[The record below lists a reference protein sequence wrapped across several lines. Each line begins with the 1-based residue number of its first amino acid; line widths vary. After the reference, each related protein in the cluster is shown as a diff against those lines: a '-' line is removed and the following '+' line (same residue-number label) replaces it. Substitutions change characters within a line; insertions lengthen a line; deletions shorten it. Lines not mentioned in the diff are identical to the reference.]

1 MGKSKAN
8 YAITGLS
15 GKVGKIFVY
24 RQRGGETIVATPPIK
39 INSITLLS
47 TSKISFYTN
56 SSLHKKDLFF

>member
-24 RQRGGETIVATPPIK
+24 RQRAGGTIVATLTHIK
-39 INSITLLS
+39 TNSIVLPSMQKRPFRRILL
-47 TSKISFYTN
+47 T
-56 SSLHKKDLFF
+56 

>member
-8 YAITGLS
+8 YAIIGLS

-24 RQRGGETIVATPPIK
+24 RQRGGETIVATLTHIK

-47 TSKISFYTN
+47 TPKTSF
-56 SSLHKKDLFF
+56 

>member
-24 RQRGGETIVATPPIK
+24 RQRGGETIVATLTHRK
-39 INSITLLS
+39 TNSIVLSSMQKRPFRRILL
-47 TSKISFYTN
+47 T
-56 SSLHKKDLFF
+56 

>member
-24 RQRGGETIVATPPIK
+24 RQRGGETIRRNTTHKNKFYHTAIYIK
-39 INSITLLS
+39 NIFLD
-47 TSKISFYTN
+47 K
-56 SSLHKKDLFF
+56 FFFT